1 MHGWEGTEPQ
11 FAWRRSQRALL
22 DQLSTEQPDRR
33 WHYCAPPGSG
43 KTLVG
48 LELARRIGG
57 RTLVLAP
64 TTAVRDQW
72 CESVSLFGADPDT
85 FATTDVAVGEVIP
98 TGPTLL
104 AVTYQLLG
112 NPGEAD
118 DALRDVAIA
127 SWRASLEADSTAL
140 ARLDELEQKDP
151 ARFRK
156 ELAPWIRN
164 VRRTVADPDAA
175 LPAIELLGERTV
187 ALIDALVAAD
197 VTTVILD
204 ESHHLLDWWALT
216 LAELFSAIETSA
228 PGRLAVIGG
237 TATLPDPDNAREAAN
252 YERLLGPVDAEIPMP
267 ALVVEGELAPWR
279 DAVFFVEPTAQE
291 LTFLD
296 EHQQHLVDE
305 LDEHLAADNALAW
318 AVGSLLNPGLRTRA
332 AVIDDETAEVTGID
346 RALLATD
353 QADAAAWQ
361 ALWDRDPLL
370 AVALASWWRHRGWT
384 LPHGLELPGEVPP
397 FDAATRLEIVWQYVH
412 HGTPTDHERVAIT
425 DTLKRFGI
433 GVSVAGVRRS
443 RTVADLVAS
452 RSPAKHR
459 GAAEV
464 IAHERRTRGD
474 DLRALVVVEA
484 DTAAT
489 PAAARGVIDDAVG
502 TVCSAASAL
511 AGHPDVLDA
520 GVIAVSGSGWWVDAW
535 NAESVVTAV
544 NVDSGDGRWCS
555 IGGSPAGGIVE
566 IVGSGWTPGRRL
578 AAAEAVLDAGLVH
591 TLVATRALVGE
602 GWDHPPLNVLV
613 DCSDAASTT
622 SVTQL
627 RGRVVRLDSA
637 RPDKCASICDVVMV
651 HPAAGAEWERARR
664 RHRAWWGPDA
674 DGVVTTGAAKAS
686 VALAADRLPTTDEI
700 RHHNGVGLAVLADH
714 ERTRTAWRACPPGA
728 GATPACRVI
737 ARRQRR
743 IAVRRP
749 YGSTRVA
756 GPVGGLALG
765 TAAGA
770 VIAVTVTAALW
781 PVAAVLG
788 VATAIAAVPVIPR
801 RRSTDDHDL
810 WAAIGA
816 AVLDGLA
823 AAGAADLRDAH
834 VVAEADVEGVVVAL
848 DRHVASGDTWSAA
861 LAEMLG
867 PVGTPRW
874 VLCVDDEVWRVPSSI
889 GATRAAVDAFM
900 VGIHRRLPAAV
911 VYRAGTPEATAA
923 VLRAADRRRDE
934 VDITRR
940 WR

>member
-1 MHGWEGTEPQ
+1 MHWWEGTEPQ

-22 DQLSTEQPDRR
+22 DQLSTDQPDQR

-72 CESVSLFGADPDT
+72 CESVGLFGADPAT
-85 FATTDVAVGEVIP
+85 FATTDVAVGQPVAA
-98 TGPTLL
+98 GPTLL

-118 DALRDVAIA
+118 DDLRRVAVA
-127 SWRASLEADSTAL
+127 SWRASLSADSTAL
-140 ARLDELEQKDP
+140 ARLDELERNDA

-175 LPAIELLGERTV
+175 LPSIELLGERTV
-187 ALIDALVAAD
+187 ALIDALVAAG

-216 LAELFSAIETSA
+216 LAELFSAIEAAA

-237 TATLPDPDNAREAAN
+237 TATLPDPDNARETAN
-252 YERLLGPVDAEIPMP
+252 YERLLGAVDAEIPMP

-279 DAVFFVEPTAQE
+279 DAVYFVEPTPQE
-291 LTFLD
+291 LAFLD

-305 LDEHLAADNALAW
+305 LDQHLAADNALEW
-318 AVGSLLNPGLRTRA
+318 AIGSLLRPGIRTRA
-332 AVIDDETAEVTGID
+332 AAIDDETAAVAGVD
-346 RALLATD
+346 RSLLATD

-370 AVALASWWRHRGWT
+370 AAALASWWRHSGWT
-384 LPHGLELPGEVPP
+384 LPHGLELPGEVPT
-397 FDAATRLEIVWQYVH
+397 FDAATRLEIVWQYLH
-412 HGTPTDHERVAIT
+412 HGAPTDDERAAIT

-464 IAHERRTRGD
+464 IAHERTVRGD

-489 PAAARGVIDDAVG
+489 PAAARSVIDDAVG

-535 NAESVVTAV
+535 HAEAVVAAV

-555 IGGSPAGGIVE
+555 IGGSPTDGIVE
-566 IVGSGWTPGRRL
+566 IAGSGWTPGRRL

-686 VALAADRLPTTDEI
+686 VALVAADLPTSTEMQQ
-700 RHHNGVGLAVLADH
+700 HNTAGLGRLADH
-714 ERTRTAWRACPPGA
+714 DGTRAAWRACPPDA
-728 GATPACRVI
+728 GSAPACRITVHR
-737 ARRQRR
+737 RRQVT
-743 IAVRRP
+743 IRRP
-749 YGSTRVA
+749 LGSA
-756 GPVGGLALG
+756 PPASPIGALAVG
-765 TAAGA
+765 TAVGVVAA
-770 VIAVTVTAALW
+770 ATVTAVLW
-781 PVAAVLG
+781 PVAALLG
-788 VATAIAAVPVIPR
+788 VATAATAVRTMPR
-801 RRSTDDHDL
+801 RRGTDDDFL
-810 WAAIGA
+810 WATIGT
-816 AVLDGLA
+816 AVRDGLA
-823 AAGAADLRDAH
+823 AAGSQDLDT
-834 VVAEADVEGVVVAL
+834 VDVVVTPSPKGFLVAL
-848 DRHVASGDTWSAA
+848 ERHCPSGATWADA

-874 VLCVDDEVWRVPSSI
+874 VLCVDDEVWRVPTAV
-889 GATRAAVDAFM
+889 GATRAAVDAFTAA
-900 VGIHRRLPAAV
+900 IRRRLPHAV
-911 VYRAGTPEATAA
+911 VHRAGTPEATAA